1 VFWDVTKL
9 DEYLGPLDHGIWE
22 VVIPKE
28 SVTEPLDDE
37 WVKSPINVPSPGTIA
52 SYRKGRYHV
61 HEQATEWRVHLD
73 NHDPKTH
80 PYLHLVDDAPLL
92 LMIGDTLG
100 TLIAGTRKK
109 TGDEKKILEGQNR
122 AWQEQVIIGI
132 LLMLVG
138 VYIISNPLR
147 FFQGVILYLVPLA
160 IVCLGI
166 VTLVKGIQFRP
177 FIIRPGGIAVRGI
190 AIIFAGII
198 AFLLPLNLWIVV
210 ILGVLGLWMFASAV
224 VLLWRARRGR
234 AAIPEGFFSRV
245 IIACVSLILVAL
257 IFVNPTGILQ
267 LLMIIVG
274 VVALLLGLMLLVNGI
289 RLMKRMRVAKKNALL

>member
-1 VFWDVTKL
+1 VTKL
-9 DEYLGPLDHGIWE
+9 DEYLEPLHHGIWE
-22 VVIPKE
+22 VIIPKE
-28 SVTEPLDDE
+28 SVTEPLDDG
-37 WVKSPINVPSPGTIA
+37 WVKSPINVPSPGTVA

-61 HEQATEWRVHLD
+61 HEQATEWCVHLD
-73 NHDPKTH
+73 NHDPKIH

-100 TLIAGTRKK
+100 TLIAGTRNK

-122 AWQEQVIIGI
+122 AWQEQALIGI

-138 VYIISNPLR
+138 IYIISNPLR
-147 FFQGVILYLVPLA
+147 FFQGIILYLVPLA
-160 IVCLGI
+160 LVGLGI
-166 VTLVKGIQFRP
+166 VTLVKGIHFKP
-177 FIIRPGGIAVRGI
+177 FEIHPGGIAIRGI

-210 ILGVLGLWMFASAV
+210 ILGILGLWMFASV
-224 VLLWRARRGR
+224 VMLLWRARKGR

-245 IIACVSLILVAL
+245 TIAWVSLILVVL

-274 VVALLLGLMLLVNGI
+274 VVALLLGLMLLVNGT
-289 RLMKRMRVAKKNALL
+289 RLMKRMQVA